1 VGAAPEIEFMATFEL
16 SCPECGNTSKVPD
29 NLAGKKIK
37 CKKCQKIII
46 ATASGKGGDQSV
58 GTAIKSAALTG
69 GKKSEDDDRNPYI
82 MREENLAA
90 RCPFC
95 AQLMDPPD
103 SKICLHCGYNM
114 QKRERVA
121 SKVTLEITAADYL
134 LWHLPT
140 FGSFIGIM
148 VLVGICVFCG
158 VQMGDWVDGSFADGL
173 VKPGCFTVWIVIMCL
188 YPIWAMVKLIFRR
201 LVWNFTPPEKEVK
214 LKSEFE

>member
-1 VGAAPEIEFMATFEL
+1 MATFEL

-46 ATASGKGGDQSV
+46 ATPGGKSA
-58 GTAIKSAALTG
+58 GTAIKSGAKPSGT
-69 GKKSEDDDRNPYI
+69 KKPEYDDRNPYV

-103 SKICLHCGYNM
+103 SKICIHCGYNM
-114 QKRERVA
+114 QRREREA
-121 SKVTLEITAADYL
+121 SKITDEITAADYL

-140 FGSFIGIM
+140 FGSFVGIM
-148 VLVGICVFCG
+148 VLIGICVFCG
-158 VQMGDWVDGSFADGL
+158 VQMSDWVSGSFADGL

-188 YPIWAMVKLIFRR
+188 YPIWAMIRIIFRR

-214 LKSEFE
+214 LKGDFE